1 MKKTSVLTKRSIRS
15 LALSVHFKHPDLGM
29 KEYEI
34 LSRASAFLLSVDPID
49 PSEIDA
55 ERSSSYAHLAKSR
68 RQREQMQLKQGYLYE
83 PAGGPQRD
91 AKDLRWLEFCPGT
104 FRPMAHIVASSH
116 VLSPWLWKQYYP
128 QPWLEHVSQSHIRYS
143 VDVFDTEDDSAK
155 TTKKSL
161 ATFALNPY
169 PIHHPND
176 MDLALIHLKSETGA
190 LQQMQ
195 SLGVTMLHLTENDTT
210 FDKNDKVFFQGFEI
224 TDEHYETLEQINDDI
239 EAEKE
244 REKND
249 EDVRVFMPYKTSG
262 SLIFSSPRRFIATT
276 PKPLPEGLCGG
287 PVFDKDDRVCGIV
300 EGIVPTDH
308 KEKSIAGAASFIP
321 YFRIREF
328 VDHAERIM
336 LEKIVPK
343 TLFDKVVQLKE
354 GKGLNENSNETDS
367 NQNSINLDESYA
379 NMIDSIRKTH
389 SPEQVEA
396 ILGTIE
402 REQKEVLEIL
412 ERDGGD
418 LDEIIAQVRTKTR
431 QRQMEILQQINVN
444 DTDDDALS
452 QADSDKHEHKV
463 K

>member
-1 MKKTSVLTKRSIRS
+1 MRRTSVVAKRSIRS

-49 PSEIDA
+49 PSEVDVKG
-55 ERSSSYAHLAKSR
+55 SSSYAHLAKS
-68 RQREQMQLKQGYLYE
+68 QRKREEMQLKQDYLFK
-83 PAGGPQRD
+83 PAGGPQRE
-91 AKDLRWLEFCPGT
+91 AKDLRWLEFCPGN
-104 FRPMAHIVASSH
+104 FRPLCHVVASSH
-116 VLSPWLWKQYYP
+116 VLSPWLWRQYYP
-128 QPWLEHVSQSHIRYS
+128 QPWLEQVTQKHVRYS
-143 VDVFDTEDDSAK
+143 VDVFDTEDDSNIVN
-155 TTKKSL
+155 KKSL

-176 MDLALIHLKSETGA
+176 MDLALVHLKSEAGS
-190 LQQMQ
+190 LQHMQ
-195 SLGVTMLHLTENDTT
+195 SLGVKMLHLTENDTT
-210 FDKNDKVFFQGFEI
+210 FDKNDEVFFQGFEI
-224 TDEHYETLEQINDDI
+224 TDEHYETLERINDDI
-239 EAEKE
+239 VSEKE
-244 REKND
+244 RKTNN
-249 EDVRVFMPYKTSG
+249 EDIRVFMQYKTSG
-262 SLIFSSPRRFIATT
+262 NLVFASPRRFIATT

-300 EGIVPTDH
+300 EGIVPSDH

-328 VDHAERIM
+328 VDHAERMM

-343 TLFDKVVQLKE
+343 KLFDKVVDLKE
-354 GKGLNENSNETDS
+354 GKGLNENSNES
-367 NQNSINLDESYA
+367 EQNQNSINLDESYGS
-379 NMIDSIRKTH
+379 MIDSIRKTH

-431 QRQMEILQQINVN
+431 QRQMEILQQIDENK
-444 DTDDDALS
+444 TDALS
-452 QADSDKHEHKV
+452 KPKNDK
-463 K
+463 